1 MSPPAFQSDIEA
13 GRPRLRFNGA
23 LTAEAAAENWLPAQR
38 AAHEAAHGGIPGA
51 GGAGSGRYILDASG
65 VTELDSGGAALLA
78 GLPGEPEWR
87 DPTAEA
93 PRGVLHRFRE
103 GLGTVKPAGAPRP
116 LPPLARLG
124 AWALDLARRFLEG
137 AGFLGETVQAV
148 TRLLPRPWAIR
159 GREVL
164 RHLDEAG
171 TRAFPLCILLGV
183 LIGVILAFQ
192 SSIPM
197 RQFGAEIFIPQLV
210 GISLTRELGPLLAG
224 IVLAGR
230 TASAFAAELGTMK
243 VNEEVDALTTMGL
256 DPMAWLV
263 VPRVLAAGLV
273 MPVLSLVMI
282 CTGLLGM
289 AIVMATL
296 GYPPITVLNQ
306 LRQWLGFGDL
316 VGGLSKAAAFGLAIG
331 FIGCRSGLSAGRGP
345 RAVGDAATAAV
356 VGGIVA
362 LVVLDGIFS
371 VLFFRL
377 GW

>member
-1 MSPPAFQSDIEA
+1 MLDTSEESGTRI
-13 GRPRLRFNGA
+13 LRFSGV
-23 LTAEAAAENWLPAQR
+23 LDAAAAARHWNAAQQ
-38 AAHEAAHGGIPGA
+38 AAQ
-51 GGAGSGRYILDASG
+51 GRYVLDASG
-65 VTELDSGGAALLA
+65 VTALDAAGAALLA
-78 GLPGEPEWR
+78 GLPGEPAWR
-87 DPTAEA
+87 EPTDEA
-93 PRGVLHRFRE
+93 PRAALKRFRDA
-103 GLGTVKPAGAPRP
+103 LATVKPAAPARP
-116 LPPLARLG
+116 LPFVSRVG
-124 AWALDLARRFLEG
+124 AFAIGRAAGWREAT
-137 AGFLGETVQAV
+137 GFLGEAV
-148 TRLLPRPWAIR
+148 VTGGALALRPWRLRLA
-159 GREVL
+159 ELL

-171 TRAFPLCILLGV
+171 TRAFPLCILLGT

-224 IVLAGR
+224 IVLSGR
-230 TASAFAAELGTMK
+230 TASAYAAELGTMK

-273 MPVLSLVMI
+273 MPVLALVMI
-282 CTGLLGM
+282 VTGMAGM

-296 GYPPITVLNQ
+296 GYPPVTVAHQ
-306 LRQWLGFGDL
+306 VQQWLSIGDL
-316 VGGLSKAAAFGLAIG
+316 AGGLAKALLFGLAIG
-331 FIGCRSGLSAGRGP
+331 FIGCRSGLGAGRGP

-362 LVVLDGIFS
+362 LVVLDGVFA

>member
-1 MSPPAFQSDIEA
+1 MLETVQE
-13 GRPRLRFNGA
+13 GERRVLRFSGT
-23 LTAEAAAENWLPAQR
+23 LDAEAAARDWAAAQD
-38 AAHEAAHGGIPGA
+38 AARGA
-51 GGAGSGRYILDASG
+51 YVLDAAG
-65 VTELDSGGAALLA
+65 VTRLDAAGAALLA
-78 GLPGEPEWR
+78 ALPGEPEWR
-87 DPTAEA
+87 E
-93 PRGVLHRFRE
+93 PRDDAARAALRRFRE
-103 GLGTVKPAGAPRP
+103 GLAAAKPAPSPAP
-116 LPPLARLG
+116 LPFVARIG
-124 AWALDLARRFLEG
+124 AAAIGRATQWRDATA
-137 AGFLGETVQAV
+137 FLGETVLTGGTLA
-148 TRLLPRPWAIR
+148 LRPWRLRLA
-159 GREVL
+159 ELL

-171 TRAFPLCILLGV
+171 MRAFPLCILLGT

-210 GISLTRELGPLLAG
+210 AISLTRELGPLLAG

-230 TASAFAAELGTMK
+230 TASAYAAELGTMK

-282 CTGLLGM
+282 VTGM
-289 AIVMATL
+289 AGMALVMASL
-296 GYPPITVLNQ
+296 GYPPVTVASQ
-306 LRQWLGFGDL
+306 VRQWLQLGDL
-316 VGGLSKAAAFGLAIG
+316 AGGLAKALAFGLAIG
-331 FIGCRSGLSAGRGP
+331 FIGCRAGLGAGRGP

-362 LVVLDGIFS
+362 LVVLDGVFA